1 MYNIAICDGDDI
13 SSSLL
18 ERTLYCYFSVKSIS
32 AKIRRFTTSGEL
44 ARYSGRFDIAFIA
57 VDDNDAG
64 CVRAAKQISF
74 KNPDAFIYILSDKIT
89 YLDDAMDLKVFRY
102 LPKTMDV
109 DRLYA
114 SLNILTAQIKKIT
127 FISNYISVSLK
138 ESDVVCIYSK
148 DRKTYVLT
156 VSGFAYPTTISIKN
170 WNYRLLE
177 KPAFIQPHYSF
188 IVNISHVWSFDGEK
202 IVLMCNDGKRVDI
215 FPSQRKIGEF
225 RRRFYLAA
233 TIAESKSEHL

>member
-32 AKIRRFTTSGEL
+32 VKIRRFMTSGEL

-102 LPKTMDV
+102 LPKIMDI
-109 DRLYA
+109 DRLYS
-114 SLNILTAQIKKIT
+114 SLNIITTQIKKIT
-127 FISNYISVSLK
+127 FISNYIPVSLK

-156 VSGFAYPTTISIKN
+156 ASGFTYPTTISIKN
-170 WNYRLLE
+170 WNYKLLSE
-177 KPAFIQPHYSF
+177 PAFIQPHYSF
-188 IVNISHVWSFDGEK
+188 IVNVHHVLSFDGEK
-202 IVLMCNDGKRVDI
+202 IVLMCNDGKRVDV

-225 RRRFYLAA
+225 RKRFYLTTTVADS
-233 TIAESKSEHL
+233 IS